1 MNRWEASPVAGAIS
15 KFQFVFVLGGGL
27 CIHAALPGQSN
38 PIAQTD
44 PLIAP
49 ANPMKILV
57 QPVGPDAKATLG
69 QPRVAIVEANP
80 DSQGKL
86 TVTINATGNGSSLVI
101 NDVAFI
107 SPEQILEAFP
117 HPCGQKPPAPP
128 APPTAA
134 QMRQQAALIN
144 DRLGPLQAPRYGKME
159 RVPAVNRDLPVSDA
173 YAQGYRALKRLES
186 SKALAFI
193 EVALSKEANNPV
205 LLQMKAIALYDLG
218 MDQEAAKVAR
228 QGVTLAK
235 NQPGAE
241 EEISKLLEPI
251 QGYRRDFLTL
261 AYLHDLAGPYDSARP
276 SGSRTVLPQP
286 ALNTDKPKVSTPRP
300 TPIAP
305 TSDLPIRALP
315 PTPVK
320 QPDSATKP

>member
-1 MNRWEASPVAGAIS
+1 MAGAIS
-15 KFQFVFVLGGGL
+15 KFQFVFVLGGGF
-27 CIHAALPGQSN
+27 CIHAALFGQSN

-49 ANPMKILV
+49 AKPMKILV

-80 DSQGKL
+80 NSQGKL
-86 TVTINATGNGSSLVI
+86 TVTINATGDGSSVVI
-101 NDVAFI
+101 NDFTFI
-107 SPEQILEAFP
+107 SPEQISEAFP
-117 HPCGQKPPAPP
+117 YPCCQKPPAPP
-128 APPTAA
+128 NAA

-159 RVPAVNRDLPVSDA
+159 RVSSVNRDLPVSEA

-193 EVALSKEANNPV
+193 EMALSKEANNPV

-218 MDQEAAKVAR
+218 MDQEAAKAAR
-228 QGVTLAK
+228 LGITLAK

-251 QGYRRDFLTL
+251 QGHRRDFLTL
-261 AYLHDLAGPYDSARP
+261 AYLHDLAGPNESVRP

-305 TSDLPIRALP
+305 SSDLPMKALP
-315 PTPVK
+315 PAPVK
-320 QPDSATKP
+320 QPDSAAKP

>member
-1 MNRWEASPVAGAIS
+1 MSTEARSCPS
-15 KFQFVFVLGGGL
+15 M
-27 CIHAALPGQSN
+27 
-38 PIAQTD
+38 
-44 PLIAP
+44 AP
-49 ANPMKILV
+49 AKPMKILV
-57 QPVGPDAKATLG
+57 QPVGPEAKATLG

-80 DSQGKL
+80 NSQGKL
-86 TVTINATGNGSSLVI
+86 TVTINATGDGSSVVI
-101 NDVAFI
+101 NDVTFI
-107 SPEQILEAFP
+107 SPEQISEAFP
-117 HPCGQKPPAPP
+117 YPCGQKPP

-159 RVPAVNRDLPVSDA
+159 RVSSVNRDLPVSEA

-193 EVALSKEANNPV
+193 EMALSKEANNPV

-218 MDQEAAKVAR
+218 MDQEAAKAAR
-228 QGVTLAK
+228 LGITLAK

-251 QGYRRDFLTL
+251 QGHRRDFLTL
-261 AYLHDLAGPYDSARP
+261 AYLHDLAGPYESVRP

-305 TSDLPIRALP
+305 SSDLPMKALP
-315 PTPVK
+315 PAPVK
-320 QPDSATKP
+320 QPDSAAKP

>member
-1 MNRWEASPVAGAIS
+1 MAVAIS
-15 KFQFVFVLGGGL
+15 KFQFVFVLGGSF
-27 CIHAALPGQSN
+27 CIHAALFGQSN
-38 PIAQTD
+38 SIAQTD

-49 ANPMKILV
+49 AKPMKILV

-80 DSQGKL
+80 ISQGKL
-86 TVTINATGNGSSLVI
+86 TVTINAAGDGSSVVI
-101 NDVAFI
+101 NDVTFI
-107 SPEQILEAFP
+107 SPEQISEAFP
-117 HPCGQKPPAPP
+117 YPCGQKPHAPP

-159 RVPAVNRDLPVSDA
+159 RVPAVNKALPVSEA

-218 MDQEAAKVAR
+218 MDQEAAK
-228 QGVTLAK
+228 
-235 NQPGAE
+235 
-241 EEISKLLEPI
+241 LLEPI
-251 QGYRRDFLTL
+251 QGHRRDFLTL
-261 AYLHDLAGPYDSARP
+261 AYLHDLAGPYESVRP

-305 TSDLPIRALP
+305 SSDLPMKALP
-315 PTPVK
+315 PAPVK
-320 QPDSATKP
+320 QPDSAAKP

>member
-1 MNRWEASPVAGAIS
+1 MAGAIS
-15 KFQFVFVLGGGL
+15 KFQFVFVLGGSF
-27 CIHAALPGQSN
+27 CIHAAMYGQSN
-38 PIAQTD
+38 PIPQTD

-49 ANPMKILV
+49 AKPIKMLV
-57 QPVGPDAKATLG
+57 QPVGPDTKATLG
-69 QPRVAIVEANP
+69 QPRVAIVESNP
-80 DSQGKL
+80 NSQGKL
-86 TVTINATGNGSSLVI
+86 TETINATGDGSSVVI
-101 NDVAFI
+101 NDFTFI
-107 SPEQILEAFP
+107 SPEQISEAFP
-117 HPCGQKPPAPP
+117 YPCCQKPP

-159 RVPAVNRDLPVSDA
+159 RVSAVNRDLPVSEA

-193 EVALSKEANNPV
+193 EMALSKEANNPV

-218 MDQEAAKVAR
+218 MDQEAAKAAR
-228 QGVTLAK
+228 QGITLAK

-251 QGYRRDFLTL
+251 QGHRRDFLTL
-261 AYLHDLAGPYDSARP
+261 AYLHDLAGPYESVRP

-305 TSDLPIRALP
+305 SSDLPMKALP
-315 PTPVK
+315 PAPVK
-320 QPDSATKP
+320 QPDSAAKP

>member
-1 MNRWEASPVAGAIS
+1 MAGAIS
-15 KFQFVFVLGGGL
+15 KFQFVFVLGGSF
-27 CIHAALPGQSN
+27 CIHAALFGQSN
-38 PIAQTD
+38 SIAQTE

-49 ANPMKILV
+49 AKPMKILV
-57 QPVGPDAKATLG
+57 QPVGPEAKATLG

-80 DSQGKL
+80 NSQGKL
-86 TVTINATGNGSSLVI
+86 TVTINATGDGSSVVT
-101 NDVAFI
+101 NDVTFI
-107 SPEQILEAFP
+107 SPEQISEAFP
-117 HPCGQKPPAPP
+117 YPCCQKPP

-159 RVPAVNRDLPVSDA
+159 RVSSVNRDLPVSEA

-193 EVALSKEANNPV
+193 EMALSKEANNPV

-218 MDQEAAKVAR
+218 MDQEAAKAAR
-228 QGVTLAK
+228 QGITLAK

-251 QGYRRDFLTL
+251 QGHRRDFLTL
-261 AYLHDLAGPYDSARP
+261 AYLHDLAGPYESVRP

-305 TSDLPIRALP
+305 SSDLPMKALP
-315 PTPVK
+315 PAPVK
-320 QPDSATKP
+320 QPDSAAKP

>member
-1 MNRWEASPVAGAIS
+1 
-15 KFQFVFVLGGGL
+15 
-27 CIHAALPGQSN
+27 
-38 PIAQTD
+38 
-44 PLIAP
+44 
-49 ANPMKILV
+49 MKILV
-57 QPVGPDAKATLG
+57 QPVGPDTKATLG
-69 QPRVAIVEANP
+69 QPRVAIVESNP
-80 DSQGKL
+80 NSQGKL
-86 TVTINATGNGSSLVI
+86 TETINATGDGSSVVI
-101 NDVAFI
+101 NDFTFI
-107 SPEQILEAFP
+107 SPEQISEAFP
-117 HPCGQKPPAPP
+117 YPCCQKPP

-159 RVPAVNRDLPVSDA
+159 RVSAVNRDLPVSEA

-193 EVALSKEANNPV
+193 EMALSKEANNPV

-218 MDQEAAKVAR
+218 MDQEAAKAAR
-228 QGVTLAK
+228 QGITLAK

-251 QGYRRDFLTL
+251 QGHRRDFLTL
-261 AYLHDLAGPYDSARP
+261 AYLHDLAGPNESVRP

-286 ALNTDKPKVSTPRP
+286 ALNTDKPKASTPRP

-305 TSDLPIRALP
+305 SSDLPMKALP
-315 PTPVK
+315 PAPVK
-320 QPDSATKP
+320 QPDSAAKP

>member
-1 MNRWEASPVAGAIS
+1 MAGAIS
-15 KFQFVFVLGGGL
+15 KFQFVFILGGSF
-27 CIHAALPGQSN
+27 CIHATLFGQSN
-38 PIAQTD
+38 SIAQTD

-49 ANPMKILV
+49 AMPMKILV
-57 QPVGPDAKATLG
+57 QPVGPDTKATLG
-69 QPRVAIVEANP
+69 QPRVAIVESNP
-80 DSQGKL
+80 NSQGKL
-86 TVTINATGNGSSLVI
+86 TETINATGDGSSVVI
-101 NDVAFI
+101 NDFTFI
-107 SPEQILEAFP
+107 SPEQISEAFP
-117 HPCGQKPPAPP
+117 YPCCQKPP

-159 RVPAVNRDLPVSDA
+159 RVSAVNRDLPVSEA

-193 EVALSKEANNPV
+193 EMALSKEANNPV

-218 MDQEAAKVAR
+218 MDQEAAKAAR
-228 QGVTLAK
+228 QGITLAK

-251 QGYRRDFLTL
+251 QGHRRDFLTL
-261 AYLHDLAGPYDSARP
+261 AYLHDLAGPYEWGPP

-305 TSDLPIRALP
+305 SSDLPMKALP
-315 PTPVK
+315 PAPVK
-320 QPDSATKP
+320 QPDSAAKP

>member
-1 MNRWEASPVAGAIS
+1 VAGAIS
-15 KFQFVFVLGGGL
+15 KFQFVFVLGGGF
-27 CIHAALPGQSN
+27 CIHAALFGQSN
-38 PIAQTD
+38 PIDQTD

-49 ANPMKILV
+49 AKPMKILV

-80 DSQGKL
+80 NSQGKL
-86 TVTINATGNGSSLVI
+86 TVTINATGDGSSVII
-101 NDVAFI
+101 NDVTFI
-107 SPEQILEAFP
+107 SPEQISEAFP
-117 HPCGQKPPAPP
+117 YPCCQKPPV
-128 APPTAA
+128 PPTAA

-159 RVPAVNRDLPVSDA
+159 RVPAVNRDLPVSEA

-218 MDQEAAKVAR
+218 MDQEAAKAAR
-228 QGVTLAK
+228 QGITLAK

-251 QGYRRDFLTL
+251 QGHRRDFLTL
-261 AYLHDLAGPYDSARP
+261 AYLHDLAGPYEWGPP

-305 TSDLPIRALP
+305 SSDLPMKALP
-315 PTPVK
+315 PAPVK
-320 QPDSATKP
+320 QPDSAAKP

>member
-1 MNRWEASPVAGAIS
+1 MAGAIS
-15 KFQFVFVLGGGL
+15 KFQFVFVLGGSF
-27 CIHAALPGQSN
+27 CIHAAMYGQSN
-38 PIAQTD
+38 PIPQTD

-49 ANPMKILV
+49 AKPIKMLV
-57 QPVGPDAKATLG
+57 QPVGPDTKATLG
-69 QPRVAIVEANP
+69 QPRVAIVESNP
-80 DSQGKL
+80 NSQGKL
-86 TVTINATGNGSSLVI
+86 TETINATGDGSSVVI
-101 NDVAFI
+101 NDFTFI
-107 SPEQILEAFP
+107 SPEQISEAFP
-117 HPCGQKPPAPP
+117 YPCCQKPP

-159 RVPAVNRDLPVSDA
+159 RVSAVNRDLPVSEA

-193 EVALSKEANNPV
+193 EMALSKEANNPV

-218 MDQEAAKVAR
+218 MDQEAAKAAR
-228 QGVTLAK
+228 QGITLAK

-251 QGYRRDFLTL
+251 QGHRRDFLTL
-261 AYLHDLAGPYDSARP
+261 AYLHDLAGPYEWGPP

-305 TSDLPIRALP
+305 SSDLPMKALP
-315 PTPVK
+315 PAPVK
-320 QPDSATKP
+320 QPDSAAKP

>member
-1 MNRWEASPVAGAIS
+1 MAGAIS
-15 KFQFVFVLGGGL
+15 KFQFVFVLGGSF
-27 CIHAALPGQSN
+27 CIHAALFGQSN
-38 PIAQTD
+38 SIAQTE

-49 ANPMKILV
+49 AKPMKILV
-57 QPVGPDAKATLG
+57 QPVGPEAKATLG

-80 DSQGKL
+80 NSQGKL
-86 TVTINATGNGSSLVI
+86 TVTINATGDGSSVVI
-101 NDVAFI
+101 NDFTFI
-107 SPEQILEAFP
+107 SPEQISEAFP
-117 HPCGQKPPAPP
+117 YPCCQKPPAPP
-128 APPTAA
+128 NAA

-159 RVPAVNRDLPVSDA
+159 RVSSVNRDLPVSEA

-193 EVALSKEANNPV
+193 EMALSKEANNPV

-218 MDQEAAKVAR
+218 MDQEAAKAAR
-228 QGVTLAK
+228 LGITLAK

-251 QGYRRDFLTL
+251 QGHRRDFLTL
-261 AYLHDLAGPYDSARP
+261 AYLHDLAGPNESVRP

-286 ALNTDKPKVSTPRP
+286 ALNTDKPKASTPRP

-305 TSDLPIRALP
+305 SSDLPMKALP
-315 PTPVK
+315 PAPVK
-320 QPDSATKP
+320 QPDSAAKP

>member
-1 MNRWEASPVAGAIS
+1 MAGAIS
-15 KFQFVFVLGGGL
+15 KFQFVFVLGGSF
-27 CIHAALPGQSN
+27 CIHAAMFGQSN

-49 ANPMKILV
+49 AKPMKILV

-80 DSQGKL
+80 NSQGKL
-86 TVTINATGNGSSLVI
+86 TVTINATGDGSSVVI
-101 NDVAFI
+101 NDFTFI
-107 SPEQILEAFP
+107 SPEQISEAFP
-117 HPCGQKPPAPP
+117 YPCCQKPPAPP
-128 APPTAA
+128 NAA

-159 RVPAVNRDLPVSDA
+159 RVSSVNRDLPVSEA

-193 EVALSKEANNPV
+193 EMALSKEANNPV

-218 MDQEAAKVAR
+218 MDQEAAKAAR
-228 QGVTLAK
+228 QGITLAK

-251 QGYRRDFLTL
+251 QGHRRDFLTL
-261 AYLHDLAGPYDSARP
+261 AYLHDLAGPNESVRP

-305 TSDLPIRALP
+305 SSDLPMKALP
-315 PTPVK
+315 PAPVK
-320 QPDSATKP
+320 QPDSAAKP

>member
-1 MNRWEASPVAGAIS
+1 MAGAIS
-15 KFQFVFVLGGGL
+15 KFQFVFVLGGSF
-27 CIHAALPGQSN
+27 CIHAATYGQSN
-38 PIAQTD
+38 PIPQTD

-49 ANPMKILV
+49 AKPIKMLV
-57 QPVGPDAKATLG
+57 QPVGPDTKATLG
-69 QPRVAIVEANP
+69 QPRVAIVESNP
-80 DSQGKL
+80 NSQGKL
-86 TVTINATGNGSSLVI
+86 TETINATGDGSSVVI
-101 NDVAFI
+101 NDFTFI
-107 SPEQILEAFP
+107 SPEQISEAFP
-117 HPCGQKPPAPP
+117 YPCCQKPP

-159 RVPAVNRDLPVSDA
+159 RVSAVNRDLPVSEA

-186 SKALAFI
+186 SKALALI
-193 EVALSKEANNPV
+193 EMALSKEANNPV

-218 MDQEAAKVAR
+218 MDQEAAKAAR
-228 QGVTLAK
+228 QGITLAK

-251 QGYRRDFLTL
+251 QGHRRDFLTL
-261 AYLHDLAGPYDSARP
+261 AYLHDLAGPYEWGPP

-305 TSDLPIRALP
+305 SSDLPMKALP
-315 PTPVK
+315 PAPVK
-320 QPDSATKP
+320 QPDSAAKP

>member
-1 MNRWEASPVAGAIS
+1 
-15 KFQFVFVLGGGL
+15 
-27 CIHAALPGQSN
+27 
-38 PIAQTD
+38 
-44 PLIAP
+44 
-49 ANPMKILV
+49 
-57 QPVGPDAKATLG
+57 
-69 QPRVAIVEANP
+69 
-80 DSQGKL
+80 
-86 TVTINATGNGSSLVI
+86 
-101 NDVAFI
+101 
-107 SPEQILEAFP
+107 
-117 HPCGQKPPAPP
+117 
-128 APPTAA
+128 
-134 QMRQQAALIN
+134 MRQQAALIN

-159 RVPAVNRDLPVSDA
+159 RVPAVNRDLPVSEA

-218 MDQEAAKVAR
+218 MDQEAAKAAR
-228 QGVTLAK
+228 QGITLAK

-251 QGYRRDFLTL
+251 QGHRRDFLTL
-261 AYLHDLAGPYDSARP
+261 AYLHDLAGPYEWGPP

-305 TSDLPIRALP
+305 SSDLPMKALP
-315 PTPVK
+315 PAPVK
-320 QPDSATKP
+320 QPDSAAKP

>member
-1 MNRWEASPVAGAIS
+1 MAGAIS
-15 KFQFVFVLGGGL
+15 KFQFVFVLGGSF
-27 CIHAALPGQSN
+27 CIHAAMYGQSN
-38 PIAQTD
+38 PIPQTD

-49 ANPMKILV
+49 AKPIKMLV
-57 QPVGPDAKATLG
+57 QPVGPDTKATLG
-69 QPRVAIVEANP
+69 QPRVAIVESNP
-80 DSQGKL
+80 NSQGKL
-86 TVTINATGNGSSLVI
+86 TETINATGDGSSVVI
-101 NDVAFI
+101 NDFTFI
-107 SPEQILEAFP
+107 SPEQISEAFP
-117 HPCGQKPPAPP
+117 YPCCQKPP

-159 RVPAVNRDLPVSDA
+159 RVSAVNRDLPVSEA

-193 EVALSKEANNPV
+193 EMALSKEANNPV

-218 MDQEAAKVAR
+218 MDQEAAKAAR
-228 QGVTLAK
+228 LGITLAK

-251 QGYRRDFLTL
+251 QGHRRDFLTL
-261 AYLHDLAGPYDSARP
+261 AYLHDLAGPNESVRP

-286 ALNTDKPKVSTPRP
+286 ALNTDKPKASTPRP

-305 TSDLPIRALP
+305 SSDLPMKALP
-315 PTPVK
+315 PAPVK
-320 QPDSATKP
+320 QPDSAAKP

>member
-1 MNRWEASPVAGAIS
+1 MAGAIS
-15 KFQFVFVLGGGL
+15 KFQFVFVLGGSF
-27 CIHAALPGQSN
+27 CIHAAMFGQSN

-49 ANPMKILV
+49 AKPMKILV
-57 QPVGPDAKATLG
+57 QPVGPDTKATLG
-69 QPRVAIVEANP
+69 QPRVAIVESNP
-80 DSQGKL
+80 NSQGKL
-86 TVTINATGNGSSLVI
+86 TETINATGDGSSVVI
-101 NDVAFI
+101 NDFTFI
-107 SPEQILEAFP
+107 SPEQISEAFP
-117 HPCGQKPPAPP
+117 YPCCQKPP

-159 RVPAVNRDLPVSDA
+159 RVSSVNRDLPVSEA

-193 EVALSKEANNPV
+193 EMALSKEANNPV

-218 MDQEAAKVAR
+218 MDQEAAKAAR
-228 QGVTLAK
+228 QGITLAK

-251 QGYRRDFLTL
+251 QGHRRDFLTL
-261 AYLHDLAGPYDSARP
+261 AYLHDLAGPYESVRP

-305 TSDLPIRALP
+305 SSDLPMKALP
-315 PTPVK
+315 PAPVK
-320 QPDSATKP
+320 QPDSAAKP

>member
-1 MNRWEASPVAGAIS
+1 MAGAIS
-15 KFQFVFVLGGGL
+15 KFQFVFVLGGSF
-27 CIHAALPGQSN
+27 CIHAAMFGQSN

-49 ANPMKILV
+49 AKPMKILV
-57 QPVGPDAKATLG
+57 QPVGPDTKATLG
-69 QPRVAIVEANP
+69 QPRVAIVESNP
-80 DSQGKL
+80 NSQGKL
-86 TVTINATGNGSSLVI
+86 TETINATGDGSSVVI
-101 NDVAFI
+101 NDFTFI
-107 SPEQILEAFP
+107 SPEQISEAFP
-117 HPCGQKPPAPP
+117 YPCCQKPP

-159 RVPAVNRDLPVSDA
+159 RVSAVNRDLPVSEA

-193 EVALSKEANNPV
+193 EMALSKEANNPV

-218 MDQEAAKVAR
+218 MDQEAAKAAR
-228 QGVTLAK
+228 QGITLAK

-251 QGYRRDFLTL
+251 QGHRRDFLTL
-261 AYLHDLAGPYDSARP
+261 AYLHDLAGPNESVRP

-286 ALNTDKPKVSTPRP
+286 ALNTDKPKASTPRP

-305 TSDLPIRALP
+305 SSDLPMKALP
-315 PTPVK
+315 PAPVK
-320 QPDSATKP
+320 QPDSAAKP